1 MNITIILTL
10 DVLITFL
17 AYNILGP
24 ASFKLGGLGLVGSAA
39 RVPFLFV
46 AAVYRSG
53 GIAGE

>member
-24 ASFKLGGLGLVGSAA
+24 ASFKLGGLGRRVGGSGA
-39 RVPFLFV
+39 VLFV

-53 GIAGE
+53 GIAAE